1 MKTALKPNLKSKT
14 FIYSKRYIRLEE
26 KETSL
31 FDFRFYQKIFVLFIS
46 LSTFLIFPE
55 TPKELQNIC
64 ESNNPKQLCNVW

>member
-1 MKTALKPNLKSKT
+1 MYYKMMKTALKPNLKSKT

-55 TPKELQNIC
+55 TPKELQNG
-64 ESNNPKQLCNVW
+64 